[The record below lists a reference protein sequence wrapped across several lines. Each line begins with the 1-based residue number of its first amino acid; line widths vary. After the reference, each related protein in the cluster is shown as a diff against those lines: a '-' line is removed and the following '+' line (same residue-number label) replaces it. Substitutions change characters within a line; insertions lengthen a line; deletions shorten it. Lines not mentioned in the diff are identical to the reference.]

1 MNYEAFVFDFLESMV
16 KPAGG
21 VFEGKRL
28 EMGEGGAHKGKYL
41 GG

>member
-1 MNYEAFVFDFLESMV
+1 MNDEGFIFDFLESVV
-16 KPAGG
+16 KLAGG
-21 VFEGKRL
+21 VFEGKVL